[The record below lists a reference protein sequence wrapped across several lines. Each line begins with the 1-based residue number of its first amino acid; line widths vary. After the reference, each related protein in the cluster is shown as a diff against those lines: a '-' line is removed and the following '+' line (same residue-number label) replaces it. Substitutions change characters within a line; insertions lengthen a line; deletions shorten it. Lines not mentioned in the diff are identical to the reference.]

1 MLDYSQ
7 LEKFDPSG
15 MHKVYDKWPQI
26 AKESYESKH
35 NTVDFGTVNHIVFAG
50 MGGSGAVGDSLAA
63 ILSKTKIHVDVVKGY
78 LLPKTINANSL
89 VITTSIS
96 GNTPETLNVL
106 DSSKQLTRKIIA
118 FSSGGKMEK
127 YCSEKNIEYRKIPLY
142 HSPRAS
148 FTGFL
153 YSILKILSPM
163 LPIKN
168 ESVYESLD
176 IMENLSKE
184 INSSDLSENNPAIEL
199 AKSITKI
206 PLIYYPWG
214 LQAAAIRFKNSLAE
228 NAKNHA
234 IIEDVI
240 EACHNGIVSW
250 EKPSSIQPILLQGD
264 EDYFKTKERWK
275 ILKLFF
281 DENNIKYKEIHSVK
295 GNILSKLIHLIYL
308 LDYVSIYHAILSQT
322 DPAPVKPIDFI
333 KNRI

>member
-7 LEKFDPSG
+7 LEKYDPSG
-15 MHKVYDKWPQI
+15 MHKVYDRWPQI
-26 AKESYESKH
+26 AKESYESNH
-35 NTVDFGTVNHIVFAG
+35 TTIDFGTVNHIVFAG
-50 MGGSGAVGDSLAA
+50 MGGSGAIGDLLAA

-78 LLPKTINANSL
+78 LLPKTIGANSL

-96 GNTPETLNVL
+96 GNTHETLNVL
-106 DSSKQLTRKIIA
+106 DSSKQFTTKIIG
-118 FSSGGKMEK
+118 FSSGREMEK
-127 YCSEKNIEYRKIPLY
+127 YCSKQNIAYRKIPLY

-148 FTGFL
+148 FVSFL

-184 INSSDLSENNPAIEL
+184 INSSDLSEKNPAINL
-199 AKSITKI
+199 AKSITQI

-214 LQAAAIRFKNSLAE
+214 LQAAAIRFKNSLSE

-234 IIEDVI
+234 IVEDVI

-250 EKPSSIQPILLQGD
+250 EKPSIIQPILLQGD
-264 EDYFKTKERWK
+264 QDYFKT
-275 ILKLFF
+275 FF
-281 DENNIKYKEIHSVK
+281 DENNIKYQEIFSTK
-295 GNILSKLIHLIYL
+295 GHILSKLIHLIYF
-308 LDYVSIYHAILSQT
+308 LDYVSIYHAVLSKI
-322 DPAPVKPIDFI
+322 DPAPIKSIDFVKKGI
-333 KNRI
+333 